1 MKRLSTLSLGLLLA
15 GCGIP
20 ASKPQ
25 LTLKAAPDLALTGAP
40 TPAIDA
46 AWWRAFGDPQLDRII
61 ADALAGNPSL
71 DVALARVRQAQATL
85 ASRSAEARPEL
96 SADINPQEQRL
107 SGAYIIPPPYG
118 GTVRFV
124 GTAQAN
130 LSYNLDLFGRQ
141 KAAIA
146 GARADARAARLEVEA
161 ARLMLAGSVV
171 QAYSDVV
178 RAERQAAIA
187 RQTIAA
193 RENTLRLVQVRVN
206 HQLASKLDTQAAS
219 TLLAQARQALVQAE
233 GARVL
238 ATDALAALAGRGADY
253 PATVGPTAI
262 RVESPIAL
270 PASIP
275 ADLLAR
281 RADIAAAQAR
291 VEATLAGR
299 QVARRAYY
307 PNINLTALAGL
318 QALGVGNVFT
328 SAAITA
334 GVGAAIHLPI
344 FDGGRLHAGL
354 EGATAAVDLAT
365 AQYNDRVVGAVRDT
379 ADALARIA
387 SIDRQRA
394 RQAEVVRGY
403 AETGRLNNV
412 RVASG
417 LESRLDLVDNDI
429 RLLDAR
435 LADADLATDALVA
448 RVQLVLALGG
458 GFASANTVSAPQGS
472 AR

>member
-1 MKRLSTLSLGLLLA
+1 MRRLLSASAALLLA
-15 GCGIP
+15 GCAIP
-20 ASKPQ
+20 ASRPQ
-25 LTLKAAPDLALTGAP
+25 LTPKAAPDLALTGAP
-40 TPAIDA
+40 AAAIDA
-46 AWWRAFGDPQLDRII
+46 AWWRAFGDPQLDRVV

-85 ASRSAEARPEL
+85 ANRRGETAPQL

-107 SGAYIIPPPYG
+107 SGAYIIPPPYA

-130 LSYNLDLFGRQ
+130 LSYDLDLFDRQ

-146 GARADARAARLEVEA
+146 GARATLAAAALDVAA

-193 RENTLRLVQVRVN
+193 RENTLRLVQVRVRN
-206 HQLASKLDTQAAS
+206 QLASKLDSEAAT
-219 TLLAQARQALVQAE
+219 TLLAQAREALVGAQ

-253 PATVGPTAI
+253 PATIGATAI
-262 RVESPIAL
+262 RVESPFPL
-270 PASIP
+270 PPTIP

-291 VEATLAGR
+291 VEAALAGR

-307 PNINLTALAGL
+307 PNVNLTALAGL
-318 QALGVGNVFT
+318 QALGIGNVFST
-328 SAAITA
+328 AAFTA
-334 GVGAAIHLPI
+334 GVGAAVHLPI
-344 FDGGRLHAGL
+344 LDGGRLRAGL

-379 ADALARIA
+379 ADALAQIGNLDQR
-387 SIDRQRA
+387 RA

-403 AETGRLNNV
+403 AETGRLNDV

-417 LESRLDLVDNDI
+417 LESRLDTVDNDI

-448 RVQLVLALGG
+448 RVRLVLALGG
-458 GFASANTVSAPQGS
+458 GFVPATPVPLQGAPK
-472 AR
+472 